1 MALLEELTDY
11 SNDII
16 AGRIIAGQKHKWAC
30 QRFLNDVARQGTEG
44 FPFIL
49 SEEKAERFFNWCNL
63 FKHTKG
69 VIEGKPIDLQI
80 NQRFDYGNIFGWVHK
95 DTGLR
100 RFRKSYKQVGR
111 KNAKSQEEALVGLYE
126 TFADGES
133 ASEVYCAATKTKQAK
148 IVWNEAKMML
158 TRCKELK
165 GKYTIAYGRINHTKS
180 GSFMEALSKEDGKTG
195 DGTHVQCG
203 IVDEYHLHPTSE
215 MLDMLTSGKN
225 ARRQPLVMIIT
236 TAGFNIAN
244 PCYRVEYAYVANIL
258 DPHSPIE
265 NDQYYVMIC
274 ELDKG
279 DDIKDESNWVKA
291 NPILCSYPEGVEGVR
306 EDLLEA
312 LDAPEKMRNFLTK
325 NMNVWVDQK
334 ENGYMAMNKWAK
346 CGVSKENPWPDVTG
360 LPVISGLDLSTILDL
375 TSAAFEIDLQDG
387 RKAVMSHSFIPEDT
401 LKSKTASDN
410 VPYALWVEQGWI
422 TATPGASVDY
432 NYVLKYMD
440 DEYEKYKWDKGEV
453 CYDRYLATW
462 LRYQLEIREYIPIDI
477 PQGIPTLGEP
487 TKDFRVKVYEGNV
500 IHQNNPVLTWAINNA
515 VTRPDQNGNI
525 MLDKGKSKE
534 RIDPIAA
541 LINCHVRGISAEPK
555 INLEAH
561 ILSEGFSF

>member
-1 MALLEELTDY
+1 LSLTDELIRY
-11 SNDII
+11 SNNILSGKI
-16 AGRIIAGQKHKWAC
+16 TGCKKKKWAC
-30 QRFLNDVARQGTEG
+30 QRFLNDIAKQRTTE
-44 FPFIL
+44 FPYVF
-49 SEEKAERFFNWCNL
+49 SEQKAERFTDFCRL

-69 VIEGKPIDLQI
+69 VIEGQFIELQI
-80 NQRFDYGNIFGWVHK
+80 NQRFDYGNIFGWIHK

-133 ASEVYCAATKTKQAK
+133 AAEVYCAATKTKQAK

-158 TRCKELK
+158 TRCEALK
-165 GKYTIAYGRINHTKS
+165 GKYTIAYGRITHTKS

-225 ARRQPLVMIIT
+225 ARRQPLIMIIT
-236 TAGFNIAN
+236 TAGFDISN
-244 PCYRVEYAYVANIL
+244 PCYRVEYAYVSQIL
-258 DPHSPIE
+258 DPSSPIN
-265 NDQYYVMIC
+265 NDQYYVMIE

-291 NPILCSYPEGVEGVR
+291 NPILCSYREGIEGIR
-306 EDLLEA
+306 EDLQEA
-312 LDAPEKMRNFLTK
+312 IDAPEKMRNFLTK

-334 ENGYMAMNKWAK
+334 ENGYMAMDRWAK
-346 CGVSKENPWPDVTG
+346 CGVSEDNPWPDVTG
-360 LPVISGLDLSTILDL
+360 LSAISGLDLSAVLDL
-375 TSAAFEIDLQDG
+375 TSVSSEIDLPDG

-401 LKSKTASDN
+401 LAVKTRSDN

-432 NYVLKYMD
+432 NYILQYMD
-440 DEYEKYKWDKGEV
+440 NEYEKNKWFKGEV

-462 LRYQLEIREYIPIDI
+462 LRYQLELREYIPVDI

-515 VTRPDQNGNI
+515 VTRPDQNNNI

-541 LINCHVRGISAEPK
+541 LINCHVRGISSEPV
-555 INLEAH
+555 IDLETH
-561 ILSEGFSF
+561 ILSAEFSF